1 MGLFERKF
9 RPFYE
14 QISNNIFEFCKA
26 LNFTPTWQQ
35 AELLRAVQAGHRR
48 IAVKS
53 GQGPGKTTATAI
65 IGLWR
70 VFRYVNSLVIVTAPT
85 MRQCKDVW
93 LVEARRRMEN
103 ANPMLKQF
111 IKITKTKIEIGGKP
125 DWGVKLVTATREENA
140 QGYHEAHMTVIGEE
154 ASGIPRDLVTQF
166 KGTLSNPDSLFI
178 LIGNPNTRD
187 CAFFDCFNS
196 QRDLWHCITFNAEE
210 TPASIVDPR
219 RNWELAEEF
228 GKDSDVYRI
237 RVLGQFPHSDPGCV
251 MSSEDLELCAKT
263 DMIEMSRMHRG
274 KEFGGGRAHQFGID
288 FSRFGGDESTIY
300 QRNGNAIIHWERYAH
315 TDPSDVCDVA
325 FRLQADHHWRNE
337 DCNYVADAGGMGQG
351 IMHRFY
357 KGNKNILEFHNGGRA
372 IDSQQY
378 ADKITE
384 AWFHMS
390 RMVRETRCHI
400 PNDNRLIQ
408 QLSTR
413 RYYTNRKGKLILET
427 KDEYMKRGYTSPDR
441 ADGCVLS
448 FYDQEVSSGHSMNR
462 GSTKARV
469 GMEAKVA

>member
-1 MGLFERKF
+1 MGLFERRF

-14 QISNNIFEFCKA
+14 QISTNIFRFCQA
-26 LNFTPTWQQ
+26 LSFTPTFQQ
-35 AELLRAVQAGHRR
+35 AWLLSAVQKGYRR

-53 GQGPGKTTATAI
+53 GQGPGKTTATAVV
-65 IGLWR
+65 GLWR
-70 VFRYVNSLVIVTAPT
+70 AMRNINALVIVTAPT

-140 QGYHEAHMTVIGEE
+140 QGYHEEHMTVIGEE

-196 QRDLWHCITFNAEE
+196 QREMWHTITFNAED
-210 TPASIVDPR
+210 TPTQIVDPR
-219 RNWELAEEF
+219 RNQELAEEF
-228 GKDSDVYRI
+228 GIDSDVYRI
-237 RVLGQFPHSDPGCV
+237 RVLGQFPHSDPNCV
-251 MSSEDLELCAKT
+251 MSSEQLEQCAKT
-263 DMIEMSRMHRG
+263 DMVDMSLKARAA
-274 KEFGGGRAHQFGID
+274 EYGGGLARQFGMD
-288 FSRFGGDESTIY
+288 FSRYGGDESTIY
-300 QRNGNAIIHWERYAH
+300 QRSGNAIVNWKRYAH
-315 TDPSDVCDVA
+315 TDPSDVCDMA
-325 FRLQADHHWRNE
+325 FRMQYENHWRDDN
-337 DCNYVADAGGMGQG
+337 CTFVADAGGMGQG
-351 IMHRFY
+351 IMHRFH
-357 KGNKNILEFHNGGRA
+357 KANKTILEFHNGGRA
-372 IDSQQY
+372 IDSQQF

-390 RMVRETRCHI
+390 RLVRDTRCHI

-427 KDEYMKRGYTSPDR
+427 KDEYMKRGYDSPDR
-441 ADGCVLS
+441 ADGCVLA
-448 FYDQEVSSGHSMNR
+448 FYDQEIAQGHVMNK

-469 GMEAKVA
+469 GLDAKVA